1 MLFPQPT
8 KYNTMRVI
16 FLDCDGV
23 LNSNQFFQQDKEP
36 IPATSNSMKFG
47 VGQLD
52 PKGLALID
60 KLVDATDA
68 KIVISSSWR
77 HIWSFQEIAE
87 MFGDAGFK
95 NQHAI
100 IDQTG
105 TSKNGHR
112 GAEIKEWLDLD
123 RERAALGE
131 EQTTSYV
138 IIDDDTDFD
147 TDQMQFFVRTNQQT
161 GIKPKDVQK
170 AISILNRA

>member
-1 MLFPQPT
+1 
-8 KYNTMRVI
+8 
-16 FLDCDGV
+16 
-23 LNSNQFFQQDKEP
+23 
-36 IPATSNSMKFG
+36 MKFG

-52 PKGLALID
+52 PAALALLD

-77 HIWSFQEIAE
+77 HIWPWHEIAE

-105 TSKNGHR
+105 NSKNGHR
-112 GAEIKEWLDLD
+112 GSEIKAWLALD
-123 RERAALGE
+123 QERQVVGQ

-138 IIDDDTDFD
+138 ILDDSTDFD
-147 TDQMQFFVRTNQQT
+147 TDQMQFFVNTNPQT
-161 GIKPKDVQK
+161 GIKPRDVQK
-170 AISILNRA
+170 AISILSRA